1 MILYIDYLRMYP
13 EKSGIVQSGK
23 NWIEAHDQSDPAG
36 YVPDV
41 SFILSLTYTVFKLVG
56 NESMR

>member
-13 EKSGIVQSGK
+13 EKRGIVQSGK
-23 NWIEAHDQSDPAG
+23 NWIEAHDQPDPAG
-36 YVPDV
+36 YVLDV